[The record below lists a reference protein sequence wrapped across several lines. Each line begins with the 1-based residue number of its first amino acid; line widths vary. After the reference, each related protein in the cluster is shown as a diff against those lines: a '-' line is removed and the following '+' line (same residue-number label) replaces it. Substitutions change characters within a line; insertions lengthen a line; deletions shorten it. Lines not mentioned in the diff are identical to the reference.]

1 MQNLSKKIILITG
14 GSSGIG
20 KATGKYL
27 TQKGYVVYGTT
38 RDTSKYPDFSEF
50 QLINLDVTKPDTV
63 KKAIDTIISKEGQI
77 DILINNAGVGITG
90 AVEEIPDTEIINHFE
105 TNYFGAIRTIKAV
118 LPFMRKQRSGLIINI
133 TSIAAYMGLPYR
145 GIYSASK
152 AALEITTEAIRM
164 EVKDFGIKLTNL
176 APGDFDTNIASG
188 RYHAPIQKGSAYEI
202 PYKKTLALMDGH
214 VNDGSNPLD
223 VGIAIEKI
231 INTKKP
237 KIHYKVG
244 AFMQKISIF
253 LKQILPDKLYEKLLL
268 NHYKL

>member
-1 MQNLSKKIILITG
+1 MQTLSKKVILITG

-20 KATGKYL
+20 KAVGTYL
-27 TQKGYVVYGTT
+27 SQKEYIVYGTT
-38 RDTSKYPDFSEF
+38 RDVSKYPDFSEF
-50 QLINLDVTKPDTV
+50 PLINLDVTKSETV
-63 KKAIDTIISKEGQI
+63 QKAIDTIIKKEGKI

-90 AVEEIPDTEIINHFE
+90 AVEEIPDSEIISHFE
-105 TNYFGAIRTIKAV
+105 TNYFGAIRTIKAI
-118 LPFMRKQRSGLIINI
+118 LPQMRKQKAGLIINI
-133 TSIAAYMGLPYR
+133 TSIAGYMGLPYR

-164 EVKDFGIKLTNL
+164 EVKDFGITVTNL
-176 APGDFDTNIASG
+176 APGDFATNIASG

-202 PYKKTLALMDGH
+202 PYKKTLDLMDSH
-214 VNDGSNPLD
+214 VDSGSDPGE
-223 VGIAIEKI
+223 VGLVIEKI

-244 AFMQKISIF
+244 AFMQKFSIF
-253 LKQILPDKLYEKLLL
+253 LKQILPDKVYEKLLL